1 MQSFLFRLNLCARCW
16 AAFLCG
22 MLVLLGGC
30 GDPNAPKPGVTV
42 IGALVK
48 DGSPFV
54 LPGREVGLG
63 DVEVQLVPLALVEA
77 PAGVETGLQREM
89 AVADGEGRFVI
100 KGPGRGV
107 PPGRYRL
114 AILARDKG
122 FESDALEGAFA
133 PERTPV
139 EVDLPEALVGRSFDV
154 GTIDVSRD
162 AAKSSR

>member
-1 MQSFLFRLNLCARCW
+1 MKTSPIRSYACDW
-16 AAFLCG
+16 YGAAFLGGVIAC
-22 MLVLLGGC
+22 LCGC

-48 DGSPFV
+48 DGVPFV

-139 EVDLPEALVGRSFDV
+139 EVDLPETLIGRSFDV

-162 AAKSSR
+162 GAKSSR